1 MTYTDLMI
9 IGGGPA
15 GLSAAK
21 TVSDYGVKSILVEKD
36 RKLGGQLVK
45 QTHRFFGSKK
55 EKAGMRGFTIAQNI
69 ENEIRKSG
77 SSEIWTD
84 STVLGLYEDGVVTV
98 LRNGRMEK
106 IKPKK
111 IIAATGA
118 FERYLAFE
126 NNDLPGVFG
135 AGAVQTLMNVFGVL
149 PGKKVLMV
157 GSGNIGLIV
166 SYQLIQA
173 GAKVVQLVEAAPEIG
188 GYLVHASKI
197 ARLGV
202 PILTSA
208 TLKGVYGNGKVEKAV
223 IHRVDERFN
232 PIDGTEEEIEVDTV
246 CLAVGLTP
254 LNELVRMAGCAMVY
268 SGELGGYVPL
278 RDDFMQTSVNG
289 LYCCGDAS
297 GIEEATAAMLSGSI
311 AALHACYSI
320 FPDIQ
325 DYQEQMQ
332 RLQSALTELRAGP
345 FGEKIRKGL
354 SRAVVIKNA

>member
-1 MTYTDLMI
+1 MIYTDLMI

-149 PGKKVLMV
+149 PG
-157 GSGNIGLIV
+157 
-166 SYQLIQA
+166 
-173 GAKVVQLVEAAPEIG
+173 
-188 GYLVHASKI
+188 
-197 ARLGV
+197 
-202 PILTSA
+202 
-208 TLKGVYGNGKVEKAV
+208 
-223 IHRVDERFN
+223 
-232 PIDGTEEEIEVDTV
+232 
-246 CLAVGLTP
+246 
-254 LNELVRMAGCAMVY
+254 
-268 SGELGGYVPL
+268 
-278 RDDFMQTSVNG
+278 
-289 LYCCGDAS
+289 
-297 GIEEATAAMLSGSI
+297 
-311 AALHACYSI
+311 
-320 FPDIQ
+320 
-325 DYQEQMQ
+325 
-332 RLQSALTELRAGP
+332 
-345 FGEKIRKGL
+345 
-354 SRAVVIKNA
+354 